1 MERVVTAS
9 EANRNFS
16 EVLRHVE
23 QGGTVAV
30 TRHGRVMAHIVPSD
44 DTREQERKR
53 RAAAMRD
60 LIADLARR
68 PALNLGKVT
77 RDDGYD

>member
-1 MERVVTAS
+1 MDRVVTAS

-23 QGGTVAV
+23 QGETVAV

-44 DTREQERKR
+44 DAREAERKR

-60 LIADLARR
+60 LIDELTSR
-68 PALNLGKVT
+68 PVLNLGKVT

>member
-1 MERVVTAS
+1 MDRVVTAS

-23 QGGTVAV
+23 QGETVAV

-44 DTREQERKR
+44 DARDTERKR

-60 LIADLARR
+60 LIKDLASR